1 MLAASALVAALFLV
15 GTAESAQAQLFPWG
29 GWSGPSP
36 WQPAPRRQRRARHFV
51 EPTDE
56 KPATPLPTPTGPLLV
71 VVSLGK
77 QNVTV
82 YDGAT
87 QIAQASISSG
97 TSSNPTP
104 TGIFSILEKNRYH
117 YSNLYGGAPM
127 PFMQRITNSGVALH
141 AGDLPGYPASHGCIR
156 LPYSFAR
163 SLFGITGVG
172 ARVIVSDDPLTPS
185 EFQSTRL
192 IAPLPPDDLAQANSA
207 ARGATAEMANGTQ
220 NDSNVG
226 VTQVAA
232 AMSERPRTRAMAAA
246 ARAAERQQFAANITS
261 AEAAKAAAVAHV
273 KAMTDAARAAK
284 EAIRKARNEAGRFA
298 EAARKASRAAD
309 KAEEQFAELT
319 GKMSKIEAGKLMR
332 IEIDKIAAE
341 EMLEERK
348 VVELA
353 ALTRAARALADNK
366 AHTVKRAV
374 AKSQEAEKTRRA
386 SLEGVEKANQ
396 AIADAKA
403 ALAAAELIE
412 ARKDLPVS
420 IFVNAKTGRLIAKLG
435 FVPVIDV
442 PVTVSE
448 PGAPLG
454 THVFTATALTDRE
467 RSMRWSVVSLKGDS
481 SSLAPRRKRRRH
493 EDGVYVAPAGADA
506 DAARALDRIEIPK
519 DTVERLAE
527 LMKPGSSLI
536 VSDYPLSRETSNR
549 TEFVIE
555 PWRSRRHVEQQEF
568 RYE

>member
-1 MLAASALVAALFLV
+1 M
-15 GTAESAQAQLFPWG
+15 
-29 GWSGPSP
+29 
-36 WQPAPRRQRRARHFV
+36 

-77 QNVTV
+77 QQVTV
-82 YDGAT
+82 YDGTT
-87 QIAQASISSG
+87 QIAQSPISSG

-163 SLFGITGVG
+163 SLFGITGIG
-172 ARVIVSDDPLTPS
+172 ARVIVSDDDLTPS
-185 EFQSTRL
+185 EFHSTRL
-192 IAPLPPDDLAQANSA
+192 IAPLPPDDLAQANPA
-207 ARGATAEMANGTQ
+207 TRGATAEMAAGTQ

-246 ARAAERQQFAANITS
+246 ARAAERQQLAANITS

-298 EAARKASRAAD
+298 DAARRASRAAD

-353 ALTRAARALADNK
+353 ALTRAAKALADK
-366 AHTVKRAV
+366 QAHVTKRAV
-374 AKSQEAEKTRRA
+374 AKAEEAEKTRRA

-403 ALAAAELIE
+403 ALAAAEAIE

-435 FVPVIDV
+435 FVPGHRRAGDHLGARRTARHPRLHRDGSHRPRTLDALERRV
-442 PVTVSE
+442 PQGRRVLSAAPPQAAPSRGRGLRAAGWRGCRRGTSTRSYRDPEGYRRTAGGAHEAGIIAHRLRLPPE
-448 PGAPLG
+448 PRDQQPHRVRHRTLAQPPSRGTTGIPLR
-454 THVFTATALTDRE
+454 VALSGRQ
-467 RSMRWSVVSLKGDS
+467 
-481 SSLAPRRKRRRH
+481 LARR
-493 EDGVYVAPAGADA
+493 G
-506 DAARALDRIEIPK
+506 
-519 DTVERLAE
+519 
-527 LMKPGSSLI
+527 
-536 VSDYPLSRETSNR
+536 LSRAA
-549 TEFVIE
+549 
-555 PWRSRRHVEQQEF
+555 
-568 RYE
+568 

>member
-1 MLAASALVAALFLV
+1 MAA
-15 GTAESAQAQLFPWG
+15 
-29 GWSGPSP
+29 
-36 WQPAPRRQRRARHFV
+36 
-51 EPTDE
+51 
-56 KPATPLPTPTGPLLV
+56 
-71 VVSLGK
+71 
-77 QNVTV
+77 
-82 YDGAT
+82 
-87 QIAQASISSG
+87 
-97 TSSNPTP
+97 
-104 TGIFSILEKNRYH
+104 
-117 YSNLYGGAPM
+117 
-127 PFMQRITNSGVALH
+127 
-141 AGDLPGYPASHGCIR
+141 
-156 LPYSFAR
+156 
-163 SLFGITGVG
+163 
-172 ARVIVSDDPLTPS
+172 
-185 EFQSTRL
+185 
-192 IAPLPPDDLAQANSA
+192 
-207 ARGATAEMANGTQ
+207 GTQ

-232 AMSERPRTRAMAAA
+232 AMNERPRTRAMAAA
-246 ARAAERQQFAANITS
+246 ARTAERQQLAANITS
-261 AEAAKAAAVAHV
+261 AEAAKTAAVAHV

-298 EAARKASRAAD
+298 NAARKASRAAD
-309 KAEEQFAELT
+309 KAEAQFAELT
-319 GKMSKIEAGKLMR
+319 GKMSKIEAEKLMR

-353 ALTRAARALADNK
+353 ALARAAKALADSK
-366 AHTVKRAV
+366 AHTVTRAV
-374 AKSQEAEKTRRA
+374 AKAEEAEKTRRA
-386 SLEGVEKANQ
+386 SLESVETANKA
-396 AIADAKA
+396 IVDAKA
-403 ALAAAELIE
+403 ALAAAEVIE

-442 PVTVSE
+442 PVTISE

-454 THVFTATALTDRE
+454 THVFTATGLTDRE
-467 RSMRWSVVSLKGDS
+467 RSMRWSVVSLKSDS
-481 SSLAPRRKRRRH
+481 PTRAPRRRHNH
-493 EDGVYVAPAGADA
+493 EDEGYVAAAGPDA

-555 PWRSRRHVEQQEF
+555 PWRSRRHVEQQEY

>member
-1 MLAASALVAALFLV
+1 MLAASALVAALLLV
-15 GTAESAQAQLFPWG
+15 GTAESAQAQIFPRG
-29 GWSGPSP
+29 DWSGPSP
-36 WQPAPRRQRRARHFV
+36 WQQAPRRQRRPRQFV

-56 KPATPLPTPTGPLLV
+56 KPATPLPAPNGPLLI
-71 VVSLGK
+71 VVSIEK
-77 QNVTV
+77 QHVTV
-82 YDGAT
+82 YEGTT
-87 QIAQASISSG
+87 QIVQSPISSG
-97 TSSNPTP
+97 MSSKPTP

-117 YSNLYGGAPM
+117 YSNLYGAAPM
-127 PFMQRITNSGVALH
+127 PFMQRITNSGVAMH
-141 AGDLPGYPASHGCIR
+141 AGELPGYPASHGCIR

-163 SLFGITGVG
+163 NLFGITGVG
-172 ARVIVSDDPLTPS
+172 ARVIVSDEDLTPA
-185 EFQSTRL
+185 EFHSTRL
-192 IAPLPPDDLAQANSA
+192 IAPLPPDDLAQANPA
-207 ARGATAEMANGTQ
+207 GGATAETAA
-220 NDSNVG
+220 NVG

-232 AMSERPRTRAMAAA
+232 EMAEKPRTRAMAAA
-246 ARAAERQQFAANITS
+246 ARAAERERFAANITS
-261 AEAAKAAAVAHV
+261 AEAAKTAAIAHV

-284 EAIRKARNEAGRFA
+284 EEIRKARNEAGRFA
-298 EAARKASRAAD
+298 DAARRASRAAD

-353 ALTRAARALADNK
+353 ALARAAKALADK
-366 AHTVKRAV
+366 QAHAAKRTVARAE
-374 AKSQEAEKTRRA
+374 EAEKTRRA
-386 SLEGVEKANQ
+386 ALDGVKKAEQ
-396 AIADAKA
+396 AITDAKA
-403 ALAAAELIE
+403 TLAGAEVIE

-442 PVTVSE
+442 PVTISE
-448 PGAPLG
+448 PSAPLG

-467 RSMRWSVVSLKGDS
+467 RSMRWTVVSLKSDQTS
-481 SSLAPRRKRRRH
+481 RAPPRKRRPH
-493 EDGVYVAPAGADA
+493 ADEVYVAPAGADA

-519 DTVERLAE
+519 ETVERLAE

-549 TEFVIE
+549 TEFIIE
-555 PWRSRRHVEQQEF
+555 PWRSRRHVEQQEYK
-568 RYE
+568 YE